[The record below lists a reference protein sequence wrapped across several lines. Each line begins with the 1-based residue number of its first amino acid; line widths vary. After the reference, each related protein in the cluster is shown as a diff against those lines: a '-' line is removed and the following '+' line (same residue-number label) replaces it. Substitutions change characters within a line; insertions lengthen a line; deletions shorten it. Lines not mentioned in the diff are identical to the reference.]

1 MTRGAKEACSYT
13 DEHSKAVLR
22 YFSIFKD
29 TFSTAKLPTHSVAGK
44 NPSCLQSRDQMESFL
59 YFLLEHPAN
68 TCNFYICIFCWPK
81 QSGMESYLR
90 GFFVFK
96 TVLAWQYHFSG
107 PELDSQPCSTARER
121 LLGPAVS
128 SVPKTCP
135 EARPIFCSQ
144 LCLSLLPDY
153 RQVTQTF
160 LKPFTQCI
168 SCLV

>member
-1 MTRGAKEACSYT
+1 
-13 DEHSKAVLR
+13 
-22 YFSIFKD
+22 
-29 TFSTAKLPTHSVAGK
+29 
-44 NPSCLQSRDQMESFL
+44 MESFL

-68 TCNFYICIFCWPK
+68 TCNFYICIFCRPK
-81 QSGMESYLR
+81 QSGMESQLR

-96 TVLAWQYHFSG
+96 TVLAWQYHFPG
-107 PELDSQPCSTARER
+107 PELGSRPCSTARER

-144 LCLSLLPDY
+144 LCLSVLPDY

-160 LKPFTQCI
+160 LKPFTHCI
-168 SCLV
+168 SCLVQIHYRLLGLSNATLQTEANICVSVIKILGKKLLFTMCFCGASHQGALIYYR